1 MRLLPASTLLLL
13 SALAAAGSSVA
24 FAASGDTLILG
35 AGNGNIIIQQISPI
49 EGIFGEWTLIKPFNK
64 SEKNTGTYY
73 EDPKAPTGGYTIVAS
88 PPEGARAN
96 VEVFLDDI
104 SISSSDYPQASFTLS
119 DGQRVRV
126 VVTYV
131 FTQVGTVAVMSEP
144 AGLDFTLRGPNG
156 RVLTGTTPASYP
168 AMPQGLYTADFE
180 KIEGCVEP
188 PPQSNR
194 LVKGGRISLSIQVAC
209 ANLPDISQ
217 EQEFQKS
224 LEFVS
229 VTVDG
234 TLVIY
239 KDVTT
244 AAWFAPF
251 VHKMISTGI
260 STGYRNAQGT
270 LTGMYGPENEV
281 TLGELAKIAH
291 RVVGIDETE
300 TRTTTGNALAKNTWT
315 APFFA
320 SAETRGWLIYQNVR
334 SDPARPVTRAE
345 VVATLLQA
353 FDVPLKWPKGKMF
366 TDIAMDTKFSNCIET
381 AAADG
386 LVTGFPAGEGSALS
400 AFRPDQLVN
409 RAELAKIVSLA
420 IDLYGK
426 NTPDFQP
433 E

>member
-1 MRLLPASTLLLL
+1 MRLFRASTFLIL
-13 SALAAAGSSVA
+13 SALAITGSSA
-24 FAASGDTLILG
+24 TFAASDDTLILG
-35 AGNGNIIIQQISPI
+35 TGEGTVIIQQVSPI

-73 EDPKAPTGGYTIVAS
+73 EDPKAPTGSYTIVAS
-88 PPEGARAN
+88 PPEGAKAN
-96 VEVFLDDI
+96 VEVFLDDVSI
-104 SISSSDYPQASFTLS
+104 SISDYPQASFTLS
-119 DGQRVRV
+119 AGQKMRV
-126 VVTYV
+126 VVTYI
-131 FTQVGTVAVMSEP
+131 FTQVGTVTVMSEP
-144 AGLDFTLRGPNG
+144 AGLNFTLRGPNG
-156 RVLTGTTPASYP
+156 RVLTGITPAFYP
-168 AMPQGLYTADFE
+168 SMPQGLYTADFE
-180 KIEGCVEP
+180 KIEGCVSP

-194 LVKGGRISLSIQVAC
+194 LIKGGRISLSIQVAC
-209 ANLPDISQ
+209 ANLAETSQ
-217 EQEFQKS
+217 EQDRQKS
-224 LEFVS
+224 LKFVS

-234 TLVIY
+234 TLVTY
-239 KDVTT
+239 KDVPTS
-244 AAWFAPF
+244 AWFALF
-251 VHKMISTGI
+251 VHKMIATGI

-300 TRTTTGNALAKNTWT
+300 TRTQTGNALAKDTWS

-320 SAETRGWLIYQNVR
+320 SAETHGWLIYQNPR

-353 FDVPLKWPKGKMF
+353 FDVPVRWPKGKMF

-381 AAADG
+381 AATDG
-386 LVTGFPAGEGSALS
+386 LVSGFPVGEGSALS

-426 NTPDFQP
+426 NSPDFQP